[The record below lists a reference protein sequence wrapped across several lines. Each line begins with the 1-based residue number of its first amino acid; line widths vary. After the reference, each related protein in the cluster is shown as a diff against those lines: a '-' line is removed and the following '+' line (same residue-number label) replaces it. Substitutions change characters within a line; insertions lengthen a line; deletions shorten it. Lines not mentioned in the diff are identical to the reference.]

1 MTGQKRGEK
10 TKKGAASPTK
20 EWIAY
25 RTTKEVLKDARR
37 GEERKGT
44 REELWGARLP
54 AGGRAPD
61 YCSSSSP
68 KTGSNI

>member
-10 TKKGAASPTK
+10 TKKGAAPPTK

-37 GEERKGT
+37 GEERRRT
-44 REELWGARLP
+44 RDGL
-54 AGGRAPD
+54 
-61 YCSSSSP
+61 
-68 KTGSNI
+68 

>member
-10 TKKGAASPTK
+10 TKKGAAPPTK

-44 REELWGARLP
+44 REEPRGAGLLSGSRTT
-54 AGGRAPD
+54 D

-68 KTGSNI
+68 KMTSNM